1 MSPCSV
7 RPLHSSGRRREGWI
21 DIVEIHFDVKG
32 EGGDLVPTVLE
43 SSDNIN

>member
-1 MSPCSV
+1 VCDPCIHQGGAE
-7 RPLHSSGRRREGWI
+7 RGWI
-21 DIVEIHFDVKG
+21 DVVEIHFDVKG